1 MVSADR
7 LHKANGQT
15 MHYID
20 VDWFPPAIAMS
31 LAATAV
37 VSLRVFAWLGQRRA
51 RARTRLNIERVL
63 SEHDREDS
71 ASKTA

>member
-1 MVSADR
+1 
-7 LHKANGQT
+7 

-20 VDWFPPAIAMS
+20 IDWFPPAIAIS
-31 LAATAV
+31 LAAIAV
-37 VSLRVFAWLGQRRA
+37 VSLRMFAWLGQRRA
-51 RARTRLNIERVL
+51 RARTQLNIERVL